1 MAADVE
7 IVKIGMNLYEV
18 RCADDEAIE
27 FVQEYFDD
35 YDYPVVIDRDQAF
48 DLVAALD
55 QTSFTYKFN
64 L

>member
-1 MAADVE
+1 MSADVE

-18 RCADDEAIE
+18 RCSDDEAVE
-27 FVQEYFDD
+27 FVQEFLDD
-35 YDYPVVIDRDQAF
+35 SDYPVVIDRDLAF
-48 DLVAALD
+48 DLVHALD